1 MSERYKIQFYAKYI
15 KRVKLWYFILFF
27 SIGKWGFMNFIKHI
41 MDVYIRPE
49 KKLKPPK
56 IRRFFSK
63 SLTENLEHFKREFDE
78 SADLC
83 IKYIDV
89 AGVRSAVI
97 TIAGMVNKDTLAQ
110 SVVVPIVR
118 AHVKGNTPLEKY
130 EYIRDDVIAAS
141 DQMQVATYEQSFEF
155 IMSGFALF
163 AMDGCDHMLALGVQG
178 FPFRAISEPSSEVM
192 QRGSREGF
200 VEPVMIN
207 ITLIRRRLKSSKLKF
222 EMMEIGEMSKTAVC
236 LCYLRNKVSSEVLSK
251 VKEKLKGVD
260 LEMVVESGYVIPYL
274 EEQGDF
280 SLFSGVGMTE
290 RPDTVCGKI
299 SEGRVAI
306 LIDGTPNVLIVPY
319 LFIEYFQHLDDYSMR
334 PYFATF
340 TRWLKYFAFFIS
352 TLLPGLYVGISTF
365 NPEILPGPIF
375 NKIALSVGTTP
386 FSLMLETVLIHLIYE
401 IMREAGLRIPR
412 PLGHAV
418 SIVGALVIGETA
430 VSSGL
435 IGGPTLMVVALTA
448 ISSYVIP
455 NLYEP
460 ISILKFVFII
470 TGGLLGILGI
480 MIVFTAVLV
489 SICSKTTYGV
499 PFTSPL
505 APFNLFSMRDV
516 LFRASWSFLA
526 KKSVQVQDLPG
537 SEIKK

>member
-1 MSERYKIQFYAKYI
+1 MNLIKY
-15 KRVKLWYFILFF
+15 FT
-27 SIGKWGFMNFIKHI
+27 NT
-41 MDVYIRPE
+41 YINNGTKSKP
-49 KKLKPPK
+49 LKT
-56 IRRFFSK
+56 RRFFSE
-63 SLTENLEHFKREFDE
+63 SITENLECFKREFDE

-83 IKYIDV
+83 IKHIDI
-89 AGVRSAVI
+89 AGVKSAVI
-97 TIAGMVNKDTLAQ
+97 TIAGMVSKDTLTQ
-110 SVVVPIVR
+110 SVVVPIIR
-118 AHVKGNTPLEKY
+118 AHVKGSTPLEKY
-130 EYIRDDVIAAS
+130 EYIRDHVVAAS
-141 DQMQVATYEQSFEF
+141 DQMQIATYEQAFEM

-163 AMDGCDHMLALGVQG
+163 SMDGCDHMLALGVQG
-178 FPFRAISEPSSEVM
+178 FPFRAITEPSSEVM
-192 QRGSREGF
+192 QRGSREGL
-200 VEPVMIN
+200 VEPITVN

-222 EMMEIGEMSKTAVC
+222 EMMEIGGMSKTSVC
-236 LCYLRNKVSSEVLSK
+236 LCYLRDRVSPEVLSK
-251 VKEKLKGVD
+251 VKEKLESID
-260 LEMVVESGYVIPYL
+260 LEMVMESGYIIPYL
-274 EEQGDF
+274 EERGDF

-299 SEGRVAI
+299 SEGRIAI

-319 LFIEYFQHLDDYSMR
+319 LFVEYFQYLDDYSMR

-340 TRWLKYFAFFIS
+340 TRWLKYLAFFIS

-375 NKIALSVGTTP
+375 NKIALAVGTTP
-386 FSLMLETVLIHLIYE
+386 FSLMFETVLIHLIYE

-430 VSSGL
+430 VSAGL
-435 IGGPTLMVVALTA
+435 IGAPTLMVVALTA

-460 ISILKFVFII
+460 VSILKFIFII
-470 TGGLLGILGI
+470 TGGLLGIWGI

-489 SICSKTTYGV
+489 NICSKTTYGI

-505 APFNLFSMRDV
+505 APFNIFAMRDV
-516 LFRASWSFLA
+516 LVRGGWSFLA
-526 KKSVQVQDLPG
+526 KKSVRVHNLPG
-537 SEIKK
+537 SEVKNKNFK